1 MSGVLIRESMN
12 RAVAHD
18 VDGAVNL
25 FSRVIELE
33 PDVDLNPATKK
44 IDRDPRALAQ
54 EIAKQGSYTN
64 W

>member
-1 MSGVLIRESMN
+1 MN